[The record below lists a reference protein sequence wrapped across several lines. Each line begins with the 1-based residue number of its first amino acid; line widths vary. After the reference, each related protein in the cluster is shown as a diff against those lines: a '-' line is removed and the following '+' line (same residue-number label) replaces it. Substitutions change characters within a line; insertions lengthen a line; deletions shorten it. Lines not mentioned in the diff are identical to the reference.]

1 VHAENAVRLSPGSTQ
16 AVGGMRRRLGARRPV
31 ASCVV
36 SVAVVSLVA
45 CRSAETVARE
55 RFESL
60 FMCPEDRITVTSR
73 KDLNSLE
80 LAFRRKPAPSD
91 VAADPGRL
99 ELWNQEQA
107 RGAADYEG
115 MSVVQARGCGKEVFL
130 ICGQLRV
137 SVGATQYGCTT
148 ATYPPIGGT
157 QADAAASR

>member
-107 RGAADYEG
+107 RG
-115 MSVVQARGCGKEVFL
+115 CGKEVFF